1 MKKDKRK
8 NRSGL
13 LIIAVA
19 VMVLCGIIFIKEKE
33 LLSEKAALT
42 VKVSELNEQ
51 IDEEK
56 EIKKELISKKAYMQ
70 TVRYV
75 EDIAREKLGLV
86 FPDEI
91 IFREKD
97 DD

>member
-1 MKKDKRK
+1 MRRSKKK

-13 LIIAVA
+13 IIIAVA
-19 VMVLCGIIFIKEKE
+19 VMLLCGIIFFREKE

-42 VKVSELNEQ
+42 AKVTELNEQ
-51 IDEEK
+51 IEAET
-56 EIKKELISKKAYMQ
+56 EIKKELVSKKAYMQ